1 MASLMIVGLGWA
13 CLLISRKWISWSWY
27 NQNIW
32 LYYNRGWTPGTQR
45 WESKSEDRLLRWP
58 STTSSTPTSTWS
70 SSCDR
75 SLCFPASSFLVYPR
89 RKFFP
94 QVGKFAIVRRPKL
107 HAQRG
112 NKPFRN
118 KTNTK
123 TQKYREIHK
132 YKFTTL
138 CILLE
143 WGGIAISFMIE
154 KALIYQKQDLIKSP
168 FVCWSESSQLFQSSS
183 SINCLQLPRSK
194 R

>member
-107 HAQRG
+107 HAQTQRG

-132 YKFTTL
+132 YKFTTWMEGNSHL
-138 CILLE
+138 IHDWKGLNL
-143 WGGIAISFMIE
+143 S
-154 KALIYQKQDLIKSP
+154 KA
-168 FVCWSESSQLFQSSS
+168 
-183 SINCLQLPRSK
+183 RSD
-194 R
+194 